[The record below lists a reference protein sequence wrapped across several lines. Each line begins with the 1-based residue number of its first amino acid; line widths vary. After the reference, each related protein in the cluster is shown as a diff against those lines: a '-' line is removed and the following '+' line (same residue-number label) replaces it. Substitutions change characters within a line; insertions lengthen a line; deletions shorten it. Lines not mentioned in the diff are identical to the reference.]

1 MCQAAPSYAIAATTA
16 AMLGAGDGSTKCRAT
31 GASGGG
37 VSPQGAKYVG
47 NPWKMA
53 VDLVHTAW

>member
-31 GASGGG
+31 GASGGKSLKNG
-37 VSPQGAKYVG
+37 LGFGSYCLVVVS
-47 NPWKMA
+47 N
-53 VDLVHTAW
+53 

>member
-37 VSPQGAKYVG
+37 VSPQGSAKYVG
-47 NPWKMA
+47 NP
-53 VDLVHTAW
+53 